1 MSKVIK
7 SGEVVIG
14 RCGVEAGED
23 TFGREL
29 FVGDIV
35 QIYHVENS
43 NADWSS
49 VSMTV
54 IAECDSMNNLGVK
67 PFAFG
72 IMNTKPLEAW
82 EIDCDHPDFTGD
94 EDAPLSG
101 WVVSKVKDH
110 SECVIGEHW
119 KSFGF
124 NYAEAE
130 NDN

>member
-1 MSKVIK
+1 MKVIK

-14 RCGVEAGED
+14 RCGVAAGED

-35 QIYHVENS
+35 QIWHIEDN

-54 IAECDSMNNLGVK
+54 IAECDSMTNLGVK

-72 IMNTKPLEAW
+72 IANVTPLAAW
-82 EIDCDHPDFTGD
+82 DIDCDHELFDGD
-94 EDAPLSG
+94 EDASLNG

-110 SECVIGEHW
+110 SECVAGERW

-124 NYAEAE
+124 NYAEE
-130 NDN
+130 S